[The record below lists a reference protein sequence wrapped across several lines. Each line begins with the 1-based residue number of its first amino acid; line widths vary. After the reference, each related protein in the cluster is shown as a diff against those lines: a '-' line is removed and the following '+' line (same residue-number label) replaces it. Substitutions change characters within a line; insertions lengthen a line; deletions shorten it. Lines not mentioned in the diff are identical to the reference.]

1 MPFNFAATCASLHA
15 NMRPQHSAFFTFTA
29 LATLGLTMSCVNED
43 DAELETTTDEQS
55 VVTSLARP
63 LQAAA
68 WVAPPVYN
76 GQFSGTAPTGNNIGV
91 PNPTWNIS
99 QWGTPQALLPK
110 AGAASGWINA
120 NNVSRVQYYATE
132 ASGTNVYELAQN
144 GNTGTLPCNTEF
156 DLFLGTNDPLT
167 YAGKPDGFVQSAP
180 LSTLTAATMSLG
192 TKVTYEQFNRRCS
205 LNFAGYLSAIILTNP
220 TAGQTLF
227 YQIYL
232 RDSRGTTPNMAWC
245 PDYEHAANGAFCVD
259 DAITVLGGTRVQANG
274 VRVNNTLNV
283 LPRIKTILA
292 TAHKKSNANVVLDRD
307 PAHWMIQNVYI
318 GQLLQGG
325 MVPTSRWYNYSF
337 TVQ

>member
-1 MPFNFAATCASLHA
+1 
-15 NMRPQHSAFFTFTA
+15 MRPQHSGFLTFTA
-29 LATLGLTMSCVNED
+29 LATLGITVGCVDGD
-43 DAELETTTDEQS
+43 DGDLVTSADDQG
-55 VVTSLARP
+55 VATSLARP

-76 GQFSGTAPTGNNIGV
+76 GKFSGVIPTGDNTV
-91 PNPTWNIS
+91 APNPTWNIA
-99 QWGTPQALLPK
+99 QWGTPLALQPK
-110 AGAASGWINA
+110 FGPASGWINA

-132 ASGTNVYELAQN
+132 ASGTNVYEFAQN
-144 GNTGTLPCNTEF
+144 GNTGALPCNTEF
-156 DLFLGTNDPLT
+156 DLFLGTNDPQT

-180 LSTLTAATMSLG
+180 LSTLTAATMSVG
-192 TKVTYEQFNRRCS
+192 TKVTYEQFNRRCA
-205 LNFAGYLSAIILTNP
+205 LNFAGYVSAIILTNP

-245 PDYEHAANGAFCVD
+245 PDYENSANGAFCVD
-259 DAITVLGGTRVQANG
+259 DAVTVLGGTRVLANS

-292 TAHKKSNANVVLDRD
+292 SAHKKANANVVLDRD

-318 GQLLQGG
+318 GQLIQGG
-325 MVPTSRWYNYSF
+325 MIPTSRWYNYSF